1 VKVIKIEYE
10 ALIKKSNR
18 KKIGIKSFSSNNQKY
33 FDLKDNNVNKKS
45 DRKFSYLF
53 LIQELE
59 FYFIAGN

>member
-1 VKVIKIEYE
+1 MKVIKIEYE